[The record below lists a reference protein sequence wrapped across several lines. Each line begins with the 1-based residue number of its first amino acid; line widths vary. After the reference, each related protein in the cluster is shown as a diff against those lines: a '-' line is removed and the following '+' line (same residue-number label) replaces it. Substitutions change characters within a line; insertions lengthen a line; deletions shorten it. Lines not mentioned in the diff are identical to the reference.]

1 MEIKANKFRILQLT
15 DTHFGNLPEADD
27 DIRTY
32 KLLEKIILDTKP
44 DLIIHTGDVMW
55 SDGVKNADVV
65 FTNVMKFI
73 DQFDIPFALTFGNH
87 DTEEIVT
94 REDLRNIYE
103 ENIRNKPKKS
113 DVFLTGDRQSY
124 TINLEKGGELVTVLY
139 MIDSGEFDRFGYG
152 KYNWVLP
159 EQVEWFRKVSDK
171 YKKNDGIKRNVIF
184 QHIPLPEYR
193 DVVDDLLDGYC
204 AEEDK
209 TISAPFINTG
219 LFANMVLNGE
229 TWGIVVGHD
238 HDNNFDAVKYGVHL
252 AYANSSG
259 YQTYGDLPKGGSI
272 IEISLDPYEIKKAN
286 VTYSD
291 I

>member
-32 KLLEKIILDTKP
+32 KLLEKIIVDTKP

-55 SDGVKNADVV
+55 SDGVKNADIV

-87 DTEEIVT
+87 DTEEIVS
-94 REDLRNIYE
+94 RKDLRNIYE
-103 ENIRNKPKKS
+103 KNIRNKPKKS
-113 DVFLTGDRQSY
+113 DVFLTVDRESY
-124 TINLEKGGELVTVLY
+124 TINLEKDGELVTVLY

-152 KYNWVLP
+152 KYDWVLP
-159 EQVEWFRKVSDK
+159 EQVEWFREVSDK
-171 YKKNDGIKRNVIF
+171 YKKNDGIKRNIIF

-219 LFANMVLNGE
+219 LFANMILNGE

-238 HDNNFDAVKYGVHL
+238 HDNNFDAVKYGIHL
-252 AYANSSG
+252 SYANSSG

-272 IEISLDPYEIKKAN
+272 IEINLDPYEITKTN

>member
-1 MEIKANKFRILQLT
+1 
-15 DTHFGNLPEADD
+15 
-27 DIRTY
+27 
-32 KLLEKIILDTKP
+32 
-44 DLIIHTGDVMW
+44 
-55 SDGVKNADVV
+55 
-65 FTNVMKFI
+65 
-73 DQFDIPFALTFGNH
+73 
-87 DTEEIVT
+87 
-94 REDLRNIYE
+94 
-103 ENIRNKPKKS
+103 
-113 DVFLTGDRQSY
+113 
-124 TINLEKGGELVTVLY
+124 

-152 KYNWVLP
+152 KYDWVLP

-171 YKKNDGIKRNVIF
+171 YKKNDGIKRNIIF

-219 LFANMVLNGE
+219 LFAGMVLNGE

-238 HDNNFDAVKYGVHL
+238 HDNNFDAVKYGIHL

-272 IEISLDPYEIKKAN
+272 IEINLDPYQITKTN

>member
-32 KLLEKIILDTKP
+32 KLLEKIIVDTKP

-55 SDGVKNADVV
+55 SDGVKNADIV

-103 ENIRNKPKKS
+103 ENIRNKPNKS

-124 TINLEKGGELVTVLY
+124 TINLSKDGQIVTVLY
-139 MIDSGEFDRFGYG
+139 MVDSGEFDRFGYG
-152 KYNWVLP
+152 KYDWVLP

-171 YKKNDGIKRNVIF
+171 YKKNDGIKRNIIF

-219 LFANMVLNGE
+219 LYANMLLNGE

-259 YQTYGDLPKGGSI
+259 YQTYGNLPKGGSI
-272 IEISLDPYEIKKAN
+272 IEISLDPYEIKKTN

>member
-55 SDGVKNADVV
+55 SDGVKNADMV

-103 ENIRNKPKKS
+103 ENIRNKPTKS
-113 DVFLTGDRQSY
+113 DVFLTGDRESY
-124 TINLEKGGELVTVLY
+124 TIKLSKDGQIVTVLY
-139 MIDSGEFDRFGYG
+139 MIDSGEFDKFGYG
-152 KYNWVLP
+152 KYDWVLP

-171 YKKNDGIKRNVIF
+171 YKKNDGIKRNIIF

-219 LFANMVLNGE
+219 LFANMLLNGE

-272 IEISLDPYEIKKAN
+272 IEISLDPYEIKKTN

>member
-1 MEIKANKFRILQLT
+1 MEIKGNKFRILQLT

-32 KLLEKIILDTKP
+32 KLLEKIIVDTKP

-55 SDGVKNADVV
+55 SDGVKNADIV

-94 REDLRNIYE
+94 REGLRNIYE
-103 ENIRNKPKKS
+103 ENIRNKPNKS

-124 TINLEKGGELVTVLY
+124 TINLSKDGQIVTVLY
-139 MIDSGEFDRFGYG
+139 MVDSGEFDRFGYG
-152 KYNWVLP
+152 KYDWVLP

-171 YKKNDGIKRNVIF
+171 YKKNDGIKRNIIF

-219 LFANMVLNGE
+219 LYANILLNGE

-272 IEISLDPYEIKKAN
+272 IEISLDPYEIKKTN

>member
-1 MEIKANKFRILQLT
+1 
-15 DTHFGNLPEADD
+15 
-27 DIRTY
+27 
-32 KLLEKIILDTKP
+32 
-44 DLIIHTGDVMW
+44 
-55 SDGVKNADVV
+55 
-65 FTNVMKFI
+65 
-73 DQFDIPFALTFGNH
+73 
-87 DTEEIVT
+87 
-94 REDLRNIYE
+94 
-103 ENIRNKPKKS
+103 
-113 DVFLTGDRQSY
+113 
-124 TINLEKGGELVTVLY
+124 
-139 MIDSGEFDRFGYG
+139 MIDSGEFDKFGYG
-152 KYNWVLP
+152 KYDWVLP

-171 YKKNDGIKRNVIF
+171 YKKNDGIKRNIIF

-219 LFANMVLNGE
+219 LFANMLLNGE

-272 IEISLDPYEIKKAN
+272 IEISLDPYEIKKTN

>member
-55 SDGVKNADVV
+55 SDGVKNADIV

-103 ENIRNKPKKS
+103 ENIRNKPNKS
-113 DVFLTGDRQSY
+113 DVFLTVDRQSY
-124 TINLEKGGELVTVLY
+124 TINLEKDGELVTVLY

-152 KYNWVLP
+152 KYDWVLP

-171 YKKNDGIKRNVIF
+171 YKKNDGIKRNIIF

-219 LFANMVLNGE
+219 LYANMLLNGE

-272 IEISLDPYEIKKAN
+272 IEINLDPYEITKTN

>member
-32 KLLEKIILDTKP
+32 KLLEKIIVDTKP
-44 DLIIHTGDVMW
+44 DLIIHSGDVMW
-55 SDGVKNADVV
+55 SDGVKNADIV

-73 DQFDIPFALTFGNH
+73 DKFDIPFALTFGNH

-103 ENIRNKPKKS
+103 KNIRNKPNKS
-113 DVFLTGDRQSY
+113 DVFLTGDRESY
-124 TINLEKGGELVTVLY
+124 TINLEKDGELVTVLY
-139 MIDSGEFDRFGYG
+139 MIDSGEFDRFGFG
-152 KYNWVLP
+152 KYDWVLP

-171 YKKNDGIKRNVIF
+171 YKKNDGIKRNIIF

-219 LFANMVLNGE
+219 LFANMLLNGE

-252 AYANSSG
+252 SYANSSG

-272 IEISLDPYEIKKAN
+272 IEIDLDPYQITKTN

>member
-1 MEIKANKFRILQLT
+1 MEIKGNKFRILQLT

-103 ENIRNKPKKS
+103 KNIRNKPKKS
-113 DVFLTGDRQSY
+113 DVFLTGYRESY
-124 TINLEKGGELVTVLY
+124 TIKLSKDGQIVTVLY

-152 KYNWVLP
+152 KYDWVLP

-171 YKKNDGIKRNVIF
+171 YKKNDDIKRNIIF

-219 LFANMVLNGE
+219 LYANMLLNGE

-272 IEISLDPYEIKKAN
+272 IEISLDPYEIKKTN